1 MLVAT
6 FGPNTAWEGRE
17 IIWDVDHFILVG
29 HGAIP
34 AAGVLD
40 YDRRGQLVWPDP
52 ALRSWAYEIDL
63 WENGGRSS
71 LGQAAGAANGRRILR
86 GAAPGAGTA
95 KPARRGI
102 PTWVI
107 VVIVVAVLALIAAVA
122 AAAILPPLISRTTES
137 LAQDLTVTAS
147 IYNLQMGIEAYAAG
161 HAGRFPDPTE
171 MNPIGMSG
179 YVTAWPVNPYTDQP
193 MGAGG
198 GEGNYRYDVSSDGGA
213 YRLIGYGGGGKTV
226 IEVSGGHETT
236 V

>member
-6 FGPNTAWEGRE
+6 FGPSTAWQGRE
-17 IIWDVDHFILVG
+17 IIWDADHFILVG
-29 HGAIP
+29 HGAIT

-40 YDRRGQLVWPDP
+40 YDRRGQLVWADP
-52 ALRSWAYEIDL
+52 ALRSWAFEIDL

-71 LGQAAGAANGRRILR
+71 LGSAAGASAP
-86 GAAPGAGTA
+86 PGAGTAVAAAGPA

-107 VVIVVAVLALIAAVA
+107 VVIVVAVLALIAAIA
-122 AAAILPPLISRTTES
+122 AAVILPSLISRTTET
-137 LAQDLTVTAS
+137 LAQDLTVSAN

-171 MNPIGMSG
+171 MNPVGMSG

-193 MGAGG
+193 MGDGG
-198 GEGNYRYDVSSDGGA
+198 GEGNFRYDVSPDGGA
-213 YRLIGYGGGGKTV
+213 YKLIGYGGGGKTV
-226 IEVSGGHETT
+226 FEVSGGDETT

>member
-71 LGQAAGAANGRRILR
+71 LGPAAGASAT
-86 GAAPGAGTA
+86 PGAGTAAAAAGGA

-102 PTWVI
+102 PAWVI

-122 AAAILPPLISRTTES
+122 AAVILPSLISRTTET
-137 LAQDLTVTAS
+137 LAQDLTVSAG
-147 IYNLQMGIEAYAAG
+147 IYNLQMGIETYAAD

-171 MNPIGMSG
+171 MNAVGMSG
-179 YVTAWPVNPYTDQP
+179 YVTAWPINPFSDQP
-193 MGAGG
+193 MGDGG
-198 GEGNYRYDVSSDGGA
+198 GEGNFRYDVSSDGGA
-213 YRLIGYGGGGKTV
+213 YKLIGYGGGGKTV
-226 IEVSGGHETT
+226 IEVSGGKEST

>member
-6 FGPNTAWEGRE
+6 FGPTTAWQGRE

-40 YDRRGQLVWPDP
+40 YDRRGQLVWADP
-52 ALRSWAYEIDL
+52 AFRSWTYEIDL

-71 LGQAAGAANGRRILR
+71 LGPAAGAGTAGASAA

-102 PTWVI
+102 PAWVI
-107 VVIVVAVLALIAAVA
+107 VVIVVAVLALIAAIA
-122 AAAILPPLISRTTES
+122 AAVMLPSLISRTTET
-137 LAQDLTVTAS
+137 LAQDLTVSAN

-171 MNPIGMSG
+171 MNAIGMSG

-193 MGAGG
+193 MGDGG
-198 GEGNYRYDVSSDGGA
+198 GEGNYRYNVSPDGGA

-226 IEVSGGHETT
+226 IEVSGGDETT

>member
-6 FGPNTAWEGRE
+6 FGPSTAWEGRE

-52 ALRSWAYEIDL
+52 GLRSWVFQVDRY
-63 WENGGRSS
+63 ENGG
-71 LGQAAGAANGRRILR
+71 AGAT
-86 GAAPGAGTA
+86 PGAGTA
-95 KPARRGI
+95 AAAGATASAANGTRPRGRI

-107 VVIVVAVLALIAAVA
+107 VVIVVAVIALIAAVA
-122 AAAILPPLISRTTES
+122 AAAVLPSLISRTTDA
-137 LAQDLTVTAS
+137 LAQDLAVSANV
-147 IYNLQMGIEAYAAG
+147 YNLQMGIEAYAAD

-198 GEGNYRYDVSSDGGA
+198 GEGNFRYDLSSDGGA
-213 YRLIGYGGGGKTV
+213 YRLIGYGSGGKTV
-226 IEVSGGHETT
+226 IEVSGGSETT

>member
-71 LGQAAGAANGRRILR
+71 LGPAAGMSVS
-86 GAAPGAGTA
+86 PGAGPAVAAAGGA

-122 AAAILPPLISRTTES
+122 AAAILPSLISRTTET
-137 LAQDLTVTAS
+137 LAQDLTVSAG
-147 IYNLQMGIEAYAAG
+147 IYNLQMGIETYATD
-161 HAGRFPDPTE
+161 HAGKFPDPTE
-171 MNPIGMSG
+171 MNAVGMSG
-179 YVTAWPVNPYTDQP
+179 YVTAWPVNPFTDQP

-198 GEGNYRYDVSSDGGA
+198 GEGNFRYDVSSDGGA

-226 IEVSGGHETT
+226 IEVSGGDETT